1 MPLSALAMVAGGLT
15 AGKGITASII
25 GNNAKQQAY
34 RKQKGAARRAAD
46 LANQQISRNY
56 GLTIENYLGN
66 VQATEQQWN
75 ALINQS
81 LADAAFLDEY
91 AGDVYVQR
99 QQKLNQVF
107 AQEAFRQQDQMVR
120 YMQSSG
126 FAAASGRTGVTA
138 GRGAVQN
145 AAQLGRNQAIAAR
158 ELIGTVDAFDKQSEI
173 DNKRFSHEKYKIGQ
187 RAAILPSLGR
197 VPDLPTFQQPAA
209 VTRPSNSLA
218 MDITSSL
225 IDGVVTA
232 VAVNPAKTGFKPP
245 AANKGFSLGSG
256 QFTPGMSAMAQ
267 PAPQLGSMGSGGFDF
282 PQGSMFE
289 TGSFALGG
297 G

>member
-1 MPLSALAMVAGGLT
+1 MALSALAMVAGGLT

-99 QQKLNQVF
+99 QQKLNNVF

-158 ELIGTVDAFDKQSEI
+158 ELIGVVDAFDKQSEI
-173 DNKRFSHEKYKIGQ
+173 DNKRFAHE
-187 RAAILPSLGR
+187 
-197 VPDLPTFQQPAA
+197 D
-209 VTRPSNSLA
+209 
-218 MDITSSL
+218 
-225 IDGVVTA
+225 
-232 VAVNPAKTGFKPP
+232 
-245 AANKGFSLGSG
+245 
-256 QFTPGMSAMAQ
+256 
-267 PAPQLGSMGSGGFDF
+267 
-282 PQGSMFE
+282 
-289 TGSFALGG
+289 
-297 G
+297 

>member
-25 GNNAKQQAY
+25 GNNAKQKAY

-56 GLTIENYLGN
+56 GLTIDNYLGN
-66 VQATEQQWN
+66 VQAVEQQWN

-81 LADAAFLDEY
+81 LADSQFLDEY

-99 QQKLNQVF
+99 QQKLNNVF
-107 AQEAFRQQDQMVR
+107 AQESFRQQDQMVR

-145 AAQLGRNQAIAAR
+145 AAQLGRNQAIGAR

-173 DNKRFSHEKYKIGQ
+173 DNKRFAHEKYKIGQ

-209 VTRPSNSLA
+209 VTAPSNSLA
-218 MDITSSL
+218 MDITSSV

-232 VAVNPAKTGFKPP
+232 VAVNPAKTNFKPP
-245 AANKGFSLGSG
+245 GGKAPFKLDSKQAFQTDLGIDYSQFGTKGLIG
-256 QFTPGMSAMAQ
+256 Q
-267 PAPQLGSMGSGGFDF
+267 
-282 PQGSMFE
+282 
-289 TGSFALGG
+289 
-297 G
+297 